1 MAYSIIWS
9 DFAESELDKIYEYY
23 CKNAG
28 TSVASEILSDIISEA
43 NRLLID
49 PFTYPLEEAL
59 LDWEIQYRYF
69 ICGSYK
75 LIYSVDKNLKQI
87 KIADVFDTR
96 QDPPKLKRTK

>member
-9 DFAESELDKIYEYY
+9 DFAEGELDKIYEYY
-23 CKNAG
+23 CANAG
-28 TSVASEILSDIISEA
+28 VSVAIKVLNGILSEA
-43 NRLLID
+43 DHLLID

-59 LDWEIQYRYF
+59 LDREIQYRYF
-69 ICGSYK
+69 IYGSYK
-75 LIYSVDKNLKQI
+75 LIYSVDDHLKQI